1 MGRLNVGERER
12 RNRREKVRGSGGE
25 RRGEREEVC

>member
-12 RNRREKVRGSGGE
+12 GNRREKVRGSGGE
-25 RRGEREEVC
+25 RRREEVC